1 MKTIIKDI
9 QFDFT
14 NHFSNPY
21 NNIKEEEK
29 EEIIKDCKRILWD
42 SINKNNLINQI
53 ELTYGFE
60 VKEIIFDYKF

>member
-14 NHFSNPY
+14 TANSIQTSQN
-21 NNIKEEEK
+21 
-29 EEIIKDCKRILWD
+29 IKDCKSILWD
-42 SINKNNLINQI
+42 AINKNKLINQI

-60 VKEIIFDYKF
+60 VKEIIFDYEF